1 MNPVNH
7 STDPIIFRAL
17 KSIIL
22 ENTQQSSLLRL
33 AQEGISV
40 YSPHTAVDA
49 APGGL
54 NDWLADIIVGKVPG
68 AQ

>member
-1 MNPVNH
+1 
-7 STDPIIFRAL
+7 L
-17 KSIIL
+17 KAITL

-54 NDWLADIIVGKVPG
+54 NDWLADIIVEENEG
-68 AQ
+68 AQYDPSTSGQINI